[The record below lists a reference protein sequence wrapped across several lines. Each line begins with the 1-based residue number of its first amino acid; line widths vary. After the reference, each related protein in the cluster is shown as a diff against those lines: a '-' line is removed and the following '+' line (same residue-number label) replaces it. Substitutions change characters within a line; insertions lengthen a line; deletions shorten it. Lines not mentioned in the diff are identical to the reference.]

1 MPTKVVYCCSHGGYV
16 ISQLCIDRMIELGYQ
31 GECDSFYINHNVKRH
46 DPILIQAIED
56 VGLQQASGDG
66 GKLAI
71 TVVCGKCYMID
82 EYDGNEAV
90 IEPKDINW
98 VSTGD

>member
-1 MPTKVVYCCSHGGYV
+1 
-16 ISQLCIDRMIELGYQ
+16 MIELGYQ
-31 GECDSFYINHNVKRH
+31 GECDSWSIKRH

-56 VGLQQASGDG
+56 VGLKQASGECCT
-66 GKLAI
+66 LAI
-71 TVVCGKCYMID
+71 AVILGNQYKID

-98 VSTGD
+98 VSTLD